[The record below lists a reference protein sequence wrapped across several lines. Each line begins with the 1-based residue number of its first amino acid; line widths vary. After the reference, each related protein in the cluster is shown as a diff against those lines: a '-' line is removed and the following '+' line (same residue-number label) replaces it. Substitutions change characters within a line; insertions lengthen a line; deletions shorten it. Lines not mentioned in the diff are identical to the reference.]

1 MTPELHLPKGK
12 REKGKCEIGAVTAR
26 SQGAVTEHHVHL
38 STKQQKRD
46 KKRAEKRL
54 HVGSESAYDL
64 NRKKS
69 KQDSVGI
76 ERLSVYKR
84 ECVLPKPVPKGIN
97 VPNKR
102 MMLPADQGYD
112 LVMKE
117 CYDGF
122 IAQPPNAFENNF
134 HSDFYEVLS
143 EMEKK
148 DYFQFDLTQPAG
160 LGTKVAKTFV
170 TRCLVGDPGTT
181 YKYLGVRMFAHSW
194 LAGDV
199 GVCNGVS
206 KIKSLNERL
215 IAKTEKLLKES
226 GKVHYGSCQYNLT
239 LINRC
244 FAQND
249 SIVKLKDEPLFK
261 REKCTVSWHADS
273 TLEHFS
279 SIAVYNCLKRETL
292 TTKSDDCA
300 GEEGSWRI
308 ALRVLPHAEGPSAGK
323 LKTPLEANT
332 ETNTAPPIAF
342 PLPDRWSYFLL
353 DDFNHH
359 HQHAVLV
366 GDADRFAS
374 THRVCRTEGHTFDS
388 IKRKCQSAIE
398 ISRVLMGT
406 PKNIKAIQTALT
418 EVEFEWIRQFYVQG
432 QIHSDLHVWWH
443 KPLEEL
449 LSFWGK
455 LEELTRKVIVQAL
468 RDAALSEEDGLERTL
483 RASSTLPG
491 EEQRKQKKKLKKR
504 ILTAKSV
511 SAESFDDLIDSLAD
525 RQIKR
530 AGWRA
535 REMDPSYKMVER
547 MCRPMKIPWPE
558 SSAPDEENEI
568 RNLDSLISEMKK
580 QKISFLHKKGNPV

>member
-1 MTPELHLPKGK
+1 MPF
-12 REKGKCEIGAVTAR
+12 
-26 SQGAVTEHHVHL
+26 HHQVHL

-54 HVGSESAYDL
+54 HEGSESANEL

-69 KQDSVGI
+69 KPCSAVGGCVG
-76 ERLSVYKR
+76 LSVYKR
-84 ECVLPKPVPKGIN
+84 ECVLPKPVPNGLKL
-97 VPNKR
+97 PSKR
-102 MMLPADQGYD
+102 MMLPTDQGYD

-134 HSDFYEVLS
+134 HSDFYEVFS

-160 LGTKVAKTFV
+160 LGTKIAKTFV

-194 LAGDV
+194 VAGDI

-215 IAKTEKLLKES
+215 IAKTEKLLKDS
-226 GKVHYGSCQYNLT
+226 GQVHYGSCQYNLT

-244 FAQND
+244 FAQSN

-292 TTKSDDCA
+292 TTNTDDCA
-300 GEEGSWRI
+300 GEGSWRI

-323 LKTPLEANT
+323 LKSQLEGNA
-332 ETNTAPPIAF
+332 ETHMAPPIAF

-366 GDADRFAS
+366 GNADRFAS
-374 THRVCRTEGHTFDS
+374 THRVCRTEGHTFQS
-388 IKRKCQSAIE
+388 IKQKCQCAIE
-398 ISRVLMGT
+398 ISRVQMGT

-432 QIHSDLHVWWH
+432 QIHSNLHVWWH
-443 KPLEEL
+443 KPMEEL
-449 LSFWGK
+449 ISFWGK
-455 LEELTRKVIVQAL
+455 LEELTIKVIAQAL
-468 RDAALSEEDGLERTL
+468 RDAALSEEDGLEKTL
-483 RASSTLPG
+483 RAFSTLPDG
-491 EEQRKQKKKLKKR
+491 EQKKQKKKLKKR
-504 ILTAKSV
+504 IKNAKSV
-511 SAESFDDLIDSLAD
+511 SAESFDEFIESLTD

-535 REMDPSYKMVER
+535 REMDPAYKMVER

-558 SSAPDEENEI
+558 STTPDEENEI
-568 RNLDSLISEMKK
+568 RNLDSLISEMKNEK
-580 QKISFLHKKGNPV
+580 KKFFISEKNKENPV